1 MYEKPTHGY
10 QLIEDIESKGYVKP
24 GRFKTGSI
32 YTILNR
38 MEQRGLLS
46 SKQEKSEEGRIRR
59 VYSITPK
66 GTEIL
71 KRGLHG
77 ILRRKK
83 IMDKLILFYQNHFTK

>member
-1 MYEKPTHGY
+1 M
-10 QLIEDIESKGYVKP
+10 ESKGFIEP

-38 MEQRGLLS
+38 MEGRGLLS
-46 SKQEKSEEGRIRR
+46 SKKEKSEEGRFRR

-71 KRGLHG
+71 KRALMG
-77 ILRRKK
+77 ISRRKK
-83 IMDKLILFYQNHFTK
+83 IMDKLTKFYYKNFIK